1 MQTSFGIVLT
11 INLIQFLGYIL
22 VDFDIHVTSGFNSYT
37 KFF

>member
-1 MQTSFGIVLT
+1 MQTSLGIVLT

-22 VDFDIHVTSGFNSYT
+22 VDFDITSGFNSYT